1 MFQKRTIVFPFF
13 GIGSA
18 MLTVRRSACLIR
30 QILKT
35 VRMVDKFSDIFPKNC
50 GFICVL
56 QIVLLLACLGATD
69 AKTSEHKLHWQSPVK
84 GAENIVSHSCI
95 HDQILEQRRQPGRK
109 VYTVTPQVY
118 EASGVSKPLYRKG
131 RALLGIPQQS
141 DAKQPIR
148 IYLNYDA
155 VGHSPDRDCRNI
167 GDIVKVSLI
176 VGSVS
181 FGLMLFLGCICDLGL
196 VWFLIH
202 FNICFY
208 LTSLGSLLCLLFP
221 DLLLAILMEIPQF
234 LVTVGIT
241 VPWMI

>member
-1 MFQKRTIVFPFF
+1 MI
-13 GIGSA
+13 
-18 MLTVRRSACLIR
+18 
-30 QILKT
+30 
-35 VRMVDKFSDIFPKNC
+35 
-50 GFICVL
+50 
-56 QIVLLLACLGATD
+56 QIVLILACLEATD
-69 AKTSEHKLHWQSPVK
+69 AKTSEHKVHWQSPVK

-167 GDIVKVSLI
+167 GDIVKVSI
-176 VGSVS
+176 SIGSVS
-181 FGLMLFLGCICDLGL
+181 FGHILFLCCICDLGL
-196 VWFLIH
+196 VWFIIH
-202 FNICFY
+202 LSICFFNQLGEPPVSSIPGSPSCNPHGDPPVSGDCWY
-208 LTSLGSLLCLLFP
+208 NCTLDDRAGEDKRHRLRKVSLIILHFAVSL
-221 DLLLAILMEIPQF
+221 PQ
-234 LVTVGIT
+234 L
-241 VPWMI
+241 